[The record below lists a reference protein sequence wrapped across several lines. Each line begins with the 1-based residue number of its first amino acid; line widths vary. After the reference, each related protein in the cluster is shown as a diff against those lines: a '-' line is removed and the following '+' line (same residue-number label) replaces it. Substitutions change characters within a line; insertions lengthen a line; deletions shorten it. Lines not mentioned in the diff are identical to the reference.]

1 MTQAAERTFHIK
13 TCKTSSKK
21 SKSKVFSNITPWFDE
36 ECHIARHKA
45 TTDGRLASLVPD
57 RAIQSCKFCRSVKQ
71 RKKRQ
76 FKKTFYQKLYDCNT
90 CNKTNMW
97 NILKPYR
104 KHNVASF
111 DIEDFYIAFKKTVKC
126 RR

>member
-45 TTDGRLASLVPD
+45 TTDGRLASLDPD

-90 CNKTNMW
+90 LSLTN
-97 NILKPYR
+97 
-104 KHNVASF
+104 
-111 DIEDFYIAFKKTVKC
+111 
-126 RR
+126 

>member
-1 MTQAAERTFHIK
+1 
-13 TCKTSSKK
+13 
-21 SKSKVFSNITPWFDE
+21 
-36 ECHIARHKA
+36 
-45 TTDGRLASLVPD
+45 
-57 RAIQSCKFCRSVKQ
+57 
-71 RKKRQ
+71 
-76 FKKTFYQKLYDCNT
+76 
-90 CNKTNMW
+90 MW